1 MKVTEAKGG
10 RNERLILTGV
20 ITSSAVCGAVAQV
33 WDGKLFSARW
43 SNIIA
48 GWCVAHYRK
57 FRKPPGKKI
66 QSLFDR
72 WADANPKDRD
82 TTELVSAFLADLSRA
97 YAGRKKEVD
106 PEYTIDLAKEY
117 FERVKL
123 ENLREEIGGLVQ
135 DGDVKEALRRVTN
148 LRPVEIGLE
157 SWSNPFTDLSA
168 VKSAF
173 EEMSDP
179 MITFPPDTGLRA
191 FFGDSLE
198 REGFVVIFAPEKRG
212 KSQFLLDLAWR
223 GMEQGRRVAMF
234 QLGDLSKKQFYRRWY
249 ARAAG
254 RPNRATL
261 PGRHVLVPEFMG
273 PPSVEGGLPDI
284 RHAEKRWEEDMPFAL
299 AQKKAGAILKRLGGA
314 DGFRLSVHPAR
325 TLTID
330 RAGEILDRWERQ
342 DGWVADVVVFDYA
355 ELFAP
360 LDGKAETR
368 DQINATW
375 IGMAS
380 LRLRRRCLVVT
391 ATQTDA
397 ASFETE
403 LLTMSNFS
411 EDKRKFSHVSGG
423 FGLNQSAQEK
433 ALGVYRLNWL
443 VGRDWEYDSNKCL
456 YVAGC
461 AATQNPM
468 MFSTF

>member
-1 MKVTEAKGG
+1 MKVTESKGG

-20 ITSSAVCGAVAQV
+20 ITSNAVCGAVSQV

-48 GWCVAHYRK
+48 GWCVTHYRK

-72 WADANPKDRD
+72 WADNNTKDKD
-82 TTELVSAFLADLSRA
+82 TTELVSTFLSDLSRT
-97 YAGRKKEVD
+97 YAAKKQEVD
-106 PEYTIDLAKEY
+106 PEYVIDLAKEY

-123 ENLREEIGGLVQ
+123 ENLREEIGGLVA

-148 LRPVEIGLE
+148 LKPVEIGLD
-157 SWSNPFTDLSA
+157 SWSNPFTDLST

-198 REGFVVIFAPEKRG
+198 REGFVVVFAHEKKG
-212 KSQFLLDLAWR
+212 KSQFLMDLAWR

-249 ARAAG
+249 ARATG
-254 RPNRATL
+254 RPNRATP
-261 PGRHVLVPEFMG
+261 PGRTIRIPEFMG
-273 PPSVEGGLPDI
+273 PPAVPGGLPDI
-284 RHAEKRWEEDMPFAL
+284 RHQERRWETDMPFRL
-299 AQKKAGAILKRLGGA
+299 AEKKAAASLKRLGGA
-314 DGFRLSVHPAR
+314 GGFRLSVHPAR
-325 TLTID
+325 TMSID
-330 RAGEILDRWERQ
+330 RAGEVLDRWERQ
-342 DGWVADVVVFDYA
+342 DNWIADVVIFDYA

-397 ASFETE
+397 ASFDTE
-403 LLTMSNFS
+403 LLAMSNFS
-411 EDKRKFSHVSGG
+411 EDKRKWSHVTGG
-423 FGLNQSAQEK
+423 FGLNQSPNEK
-433 ALGVYRLNWL
+433 ELGVYRLNWL
-443 VGRDWEYDSNKCL
+443 VGRDWDYDSTKCL
-456 YVAGC
+456 YVAGS
-461 AATQNPM
+461 AAIQNPM